1 VRKKAIYSILIILGL
16 IGIWQFWPRK
26 QSETV
31 LEIEKT
37 ELILDLIDEKICQD
51 AILDRSWIISIPK
64 HIEAGE
70 TARIEMAQK
79 GNSTDVPEDTTIEI
93 CPIAIEARID
103 ISPGVLLPGEKI
115 IEKLNLLTGNNF
127 SWYYT
132 PVNYGIINGT
142 LWVSLFEIEENEND
156 REAPIF
162 AFPFQI
168 EQRTVFGLKPSFV
181 RVLLFIIC
189 VAALFILPLFSM
201 GKRQ

>member
-1 VRKKAIYSILIILGL
+1 
-16 IGIWQFWPRK
+16 
-26 QSETV
+26 
-31 LEIEKT
+31 
-37 ELILDLIDEKICQD
+37 
-51 AILDRSWIISIPK
+51 
-64 HIEAGE
+64 
-70 TARIEMAQK
+70 MAQK
-79 GNSTDVPEDTTIEI
+79 ENSTEFSEDTTIEI

-142 LWVSLFEIEENEND
+142 LWVSLFEIEANEND

-168 EQRTVFGLKPSFV
+168 EQRTIFGLKPSFV
-181 RVLLFIIC
+181 RVSLFFIS
-189 VAALFILPLFSM
+189 VAALFILPLFSR